1 MVTIC
6 SCARKILPSKLSWL
20 RKPPVR
26 VLVACDPKGFVHHR
40 HIDPNLG
47 NNGHLERSR
56 ETQITLANWM
66 IFELCLVC
74 VCLSSS
80 VCPLLC
86 LSVCLSASVC
96 LSVCLSGN
104 TATYAA
110 PVSLETYPLY
120 SFCLSICLFVRPAP
134 YPCVLPS
141 ISSVLSACL
150 SPCLSAPIEGLI
162 TYLSDLSVYLFICSS
177 VCLPLLRKD

>member
-47 NNGHLERSR
+47 NNGHLERSG

-86 LSVCLSASVC
+86 LSVCLS
-96 LSVCLSGN
+96 GN
-104 TATYAA
+104 TATYAT
-110 PVSLETYPLY
+110 PVSLETLPLY

-134 YPCVLPS
+134 YPCVLQS

-150 SPCLSAPIEGLI
+150 SPRLSAPIGGLI
-162 TYLSDLSVYLFICSS
+162 TYLSELFVHLFICSS
-177 VCLPLLRKD
+177 VCLPFLRKN